1 MRRIFVT
8 NDGKDPVDSLCE
20 GFLEMP
26 YRYVNINFRKEHRN
40 MRSMTAFGRA
50 QVAGEGYELTVE
62 LRSVN
67 NRYLDLNIRLPRA
80 WAAQE
85 ERIKTALAGL
95 GVSRGKVD
103 VSVTLADTRTQAGGA
118 ILEPDMEA
126 AGRYLEAARALET
139 ALGVVNDLTAARLLT
154 LPGVMV
160 PVKEDTAEDDDAV
173 WVKLSPAV
181 TEATSAF
188 LAAREREGARL
199 AADVL
204 AKLEGIRAMVAT
216 IAARSE
222 ENIAAYRVRFEE
234 RLRAA
239 LGETGATF
247 DENRV
252 ITECAVYADRV
263 AIDEELVRLASHF
276 DALEGL
282 FKSDEAV
289 GRKIDFMLQ
298 ETNRE
303 INTIGSKCSDA
314 AMARTVAEVKSEL
327 EKIREQIQN
336 IE

>member
-1 MRRIFVT
+1 
-8 NDGKDPVDSLCE
+8 
-20 GFLEMP
+20 
-26 YRYVNINFRKEHRN
+26 

-50 QVAGEGYELTVE
+50 TVAGEGYELTVE

-67 NRYLDLNIRLPRA
+67 NRYLDLNFRLPRA
-80 WAAQE
+80 WSAQE
-85 ERIKTALAGL
+85 ERIKATLSAM

-103 VSVTLADTRTQAGGA
+103 VSVSVTDTRAASGA
-118 ILEPDMEA
+118 ALLEPDLDAARRYVEA
-126 AGRYLEAARALET
+126 ALLLRDELN
-139 ALGVVNDLTAARLLT
+139 VDHDLTTTRLLT

-160 PVKEDTAEDDDAV
+160 PVKEDDAEDDDAV
-173 WVKLSPAV
+173 WGRLSPAV
-181 TEATSAF
+181 TEAVTAF

-204 AKLEGIRAMVAT
+204 SKLEGIRGLVAT
-216 IAARSE
+216 IAARSA
-222 ENIAAYRVRFEE
+222 ENISAYRVRFEE

-247 DENRV
+247 DENRI
-252 ITECAVYADRV
+252 ITECAIYADRV

-282 FKSDEAV
+282 FRSTEAV

>member
-1 MRRIFVT
+1 
-8 NDGKDPVDSLCE
+8 
-20 GFLEMP
+20 MP
-26 YRYVNINFRKEHRN
+26 TLFPKGTSKN

-50 QVAGEGYELTVE
+50 TVAGEGYELTVE

-67 NRYLDLNIRLPRA
+67 NRYLDLNFRLPRA
-80 WAAQE
+80 WTAME
-85 ERIKTALAGL
+85 ERIKAALSAM

-103 VSVTLADTRTQAGGA
+103 FSVTLTDTRAQSGA
-118 ILEPDMEA
+118 ALTEPDLDA
-126 AGRYLEAARALET
+126 ARNYMNAAALLEAE
-139 ALGVVNDLTAARLLT
+139 LGVKNDLTATRLLT

-160 PVKEDTAEDDDAV
+160 PVKEDTAETDDEV
-173 WVKLSPAV
+173 WAKLSPAV
-181 TEATSAF
+181 TEAVTAF

-204 AKLEGIRAMVAT
+204 SKLEGIRGLVAT
-216 IAARSE
+216 IAARSA
-222 ENIAAYRVRFEE
+222 ENVAAYRVRFEE

-276 DALEGL
+276 EALEGL
-282 FKSDEAV
+282 FKSSEAV

-314 AMARTVAEVKSEL
+314 AMAQTVAEVKSEL

>member
-1 MRRIFVT
+1 
-8 NDGKDPVDSLCE
+8 
-20 GFLEMP
+20 
-26 YRYVNINFRKEHRN
+26 

-50 QVAGEGYELTVE
+50 QVAGEGYEVTVE

-80 WAAQE
+80 WAALE
-85 ERIKTALAGL
+85 ERVKTALSRL

-103 VSVTLADTRTQAGGA
+103 VNISVADTRTGSGGTV
-118 ILEPDMEA
+118 LEPDLEVARRYVEA
-126 AGRYLEAARALET
+126 ALLLRDELN
-139 ALGVVNDLTAARLLT
+139 VDHDLTTSRLLT

-160 PVKEDTAEDDDAV
+160 PVKEDTDEDDDAA
-173 WVKLSPAV
+173 WAKLSPAL
-181 TEATSAF
+181 TEAVEVF

-199 AADVL
+199 GEDVL
-204 AKLEGIRAMVAT
+204 AKLAGIRDMVAT

-222 ENIAAYRVRFEE
+222 DNIRAYRARFEE

-239 LGETGATF
+239 LGEAGNGVTF

-252 ITECAVYADRV
+252 VTECAVYADRV

-282 FKSDEAV
+282 FKSAEPV
-289 GRKIDFMLQ
+289 GRRIDFMLQ

-314 AMARTVAEVKSEL
+314 AMAQTVADVKSEL

>member
-1 MRRIFVT
+1 
-8 NDGKDPVDSLCE
+8 
-20 GFLEMP
+20 
-26 YRYVNINFRKEHRN
+26 

-50 QVAGEGYELTVE
+50 TVAGEGYELTVE

-67 NRYLDLNIRLPRA
+67 NRYLDLNFRLPRA

-85 ERIKTALAGL
+85 ERIKATLSAM

-103 VSVTLADTRTQAGGA
+103 VSVSVTDTRATSGA
-118 ILEPDMEA
+118 ALLEPDLDAARRYVEA
-126 AGRYLEAARALET
+126 ALLLRDELN
-139 ALGVVNDLTAARLLT
+139 VDHDLTTTRLLT

-160 PVKEDTAEDDDAV
+160 PVKEDDAEDDETV
-173 WVKLSPAV
+173 WGRLSPAV
-181 TEATSAF
+181 TEAVTAF

-204 AKLEGIRAMVAT
+204 AKLEGIRGLVAT

-247 DENRV
+247 DENRI
-252 ITECAVYADRV
+252 ITECAIYADRV

-282 FKSDEAV
+282 FRSSEAV

>member
-1 MRRIFVT
+1 M
-8 NDGKDPVDSLCE
+8 
-20 GFLEMP
+20 
-26 YRYVNINFRKEHRN
+26 YRYANTISERNAEN

-50 QVAGEGYELTVE
+50 TVAGEGYELTVE

-67 NRYLDLNIRLPRA
+67 NRYLDLNFRLPRA
-80 WAAQE
+80 WTAME
-85 ERIKTALAGL
+85 ERIKAALSAM

-103 VSVTLADTRTQAGGA
+103 FSVTLTDTRAQSGA
-118 ILEPDMEA
+118 AVLEPDLDVA
-126 AGRYLEAARALET
+126 RRYVEAARRLCEE
-139 ALGVVNDLTAARLLT
+139 LNVDHDLTTSRLLT

-160 PVKEDTAEDDDAV
+160 PVKEDTAETDDEV
-173 WVKLSPAV
+173 WAKLSPAV
-181 TEATSAF
+181 TEAVTAF

-204 AKLEGIRAMVAT
+204 AKLDGIRGLVAT
-216 IAARSE
+216 IAARSA
-222 ENIAAYRVRFEE
+222 ENVATYRVRFEE

-276 DALEGL
+276 EALEGL
-282 FKSDEAV
+282 FKSSEAV

-314 AMARTVAEVKSEL
+314 AMAQTVAEVKSEL

>member
-1 MRRIFVT
+1 
-8 NDGKDPVDSLCE
+8 
-20 GFLEMP
+20 
-26 YRYVNINFRKEHRN
+26 

-50 QVAGEGYELTVE
+50 TVAGEGYELTVE

-67 NRYLDLNIRLPRA
+67 NRYLDLNFRLPRV

-85 ERIKTALAGL
+85 ERIKAALSTM

-103 VSVTLADTRTQAGGA
+103 ISVILTDTRAQSGA
-118 ILEPDMEA
+118 ALLEPDLDVA
-126 AGRYLEAARALET
+126 RRYVEAARLLCEE
-139 ALGVVNDLTAARLLT
+139 LNVDHDLTTSRLLT

-160 PVKEDTAEDDDAV
+160 PVKEDTAEDDDTV
-173 WVKLSPAV
+173 WEKLSPAV
-181 TEATSAF
+181 TEAVAAF

-216 IAARSE
+216 IAARSA

>member
-1 MRRIFVT
+1 
-8 NDGKDPVDSLCE
+8 
-20 GFLEMP
+20 
-26 YRYVNINFRKEHRN
+26 

-50 QVAGEGYELTVE
+50 QIAGEGYELTVE

-67 NRYLDLNIRLPRA
+67 NRYLDWNIRLPRA

-85 ERIKTALAGL
+85 ERIKTALGQL

-103 VSVTLADTRTQAGGA
+103 VNVTVADTRTQSGA
-118 ILEPDMEA
+118 AVLEPDLEA
-126 AGRYLEAARALET
+126 ARRYLEAALLLRDELN
-139 ALGVVNDLTAARLLT
+139 VDHDLTTTRLLT

-160 PVKEDTAEDDDAV
+160 PVKEDTTEDDDAV
-173 WVKLSPAV
+173 WAKLSPAL
-181 TEATSAF
+181 TEAATAF

-199 AADVL
+199 GEDVL
-204 AKLEGIRAMVAT
+204 AKLTGIRGMVAT

-222 ENIAAYRVRFEE
+222 ENIRTYRVRFEE

-252 ITECAVYADRV
+252 VTECAIYADRV

-282 FKSDEAV
+282 FKSTEPV
-289 GRKIDFMLQ
+289 GRRIDFMLQ

-314 AMARTVAEVKSEL
+314 AMAQTVADVKSEL

>member
-1 MRRIFVT
+1 
-8 NDGKDPVDSLCE
+8 
-20 GFLEMP
+20 
-26 YRYVNINFRKEHRN
+26 

-50 QVAGEGYELTVE
+50 TVAGEGYELTVE

-67 NRYLDLNIRLPRA
+67 NRYLDLNFRLPRA
-80 WAAQE
+80 WTAQE
-85 ERIKTALAGL
+85 ERIKAALSAM
-95 GVSRGKVD
+95 GVNRGKVD
-103 VSVTLADTRTQAGGA
+103 VSVTLTDTRAAAGA
-118 ILEPDMEA
+118 ALLEPDLDAARRYVEA
-126 AGRYLEAARALET
+126 ALLLRDELN
-139 ALGVVNDLTAARLLT
+139 VDHDLTTTRLLT

-173 WVKLSPAV
+173 WEKLSPAV
-181 TEATSAF
+181 TEAVTAF

-199 AADVL
+199 ASDVL
-204 AKLEGIRAMVAT
+204 AKLDGIRALVAT
-216 IAARSE
+216 IAARSA

-239 LGETGATF
+239 LGETGVGAAF
-247 DENRV
+247 DENRI
-252 ITECAVYADRV
+252 ITECAIYADRV
-263 AIDEELVRLASHF
+263 AIDEELVRLTSHF

-282 FKSDEAV
+282 FRSSEAV

>member
-1 MRRIFVT
+1 
-8 NDGKDPVDSLCE
+8 
-20 GFLEMP
+20 
-26 YRYVNINFRKEHRN
+26 

-50 QVAGEGYELTVE
+50 TVAGEGYELTVE

-67 NRYLDLNIRLPRA
+67 NRYLDLNFRLPRA
-80 WAAQE
+80 WTAQE
-85 ERIKTALAGL
+85 ERIKAALSGM

-103 VSVTLADTRTQAGGA
+103 ISVSVTDTRAGSGA
-118 ILEPDMEA
+118 ALLEPD
-126 AGRYLEAARALET
+126 LEAARRYVEAALLLRDE
-139 ALGVVNDLTAARLLT
+139 LHVDHDLTTTRLLS

-160 PVKEDTAEDDDAV
+160 PVKEDVSEDDVAV
-173 WVKLSPAV
+173 WEKLSPAV
-181 TEATSAF
+181 TEAVTAF

-199 AADVL
+199 ASDVL
-204 AKLEGIRAMVAT
+204 AKLTGIRSLVDS
-216 IAARSE
+216 IAARSA

-239 LGETGATF
+239 LGETGVTF

-314 AMARTVAEVKSEL
+314 VMARTVAEVKSEL

>member
-1 MRRIFVT
+1 
-8 NDGKDPVDSLCE
+8 
-20 GFLEMP
+20 
-26 YRYVNINFRKEHRN
+26 

-50 QVAGEGYELTVE
+50 QVAGEGYEVTVE

-67 NRYLDLNIRLPRA
+67 NRYLDLNIRLPRP

-85 ERIKTALAGL
+85 ERVKTALSKL

-103 VSVTLADTRTQAGGA
+103 VSITVADTRTRSGGA
-118 ILEPDMEA
+118 ALEPDMEA
-126 AGRYLEAARALET
+126 ARRYLEAARELERE
-139 ALGVVNDLTAARLLT
+139 LGVVNDLTATRLLT

-160 PVKEDTAEDDDAV
+160 PVKEDEEEDDDAV
-173 WVKLSPAV
+173 WAKLSPALTQAV
-181 TEATSAF
+181 EAF

-199 AADVL
+199 GEDLV
-204 AKLEGIRAMVAT
+204 AKISGIREMVAS

-222 ENIAAYRVRFEE
+222 ANIRAYRARFEE

-239 LGETGATF
+239 LGEAGSGVVF

-252 ITECAVYADRV
+252 VTECAVYADRV
-263 AIDEELVRLASHF
+263 AVDEELVRLASHL
-276 DALEGL
+276 DTLEGM
-282 FKSDEAV
+282 FTSVGEPV
-289 GRKIDFMLQ
+289 GRKLDFMLQ

-314 AMARTVAEVKSEL
+314 AMARTVADVKSEL
-327 EKIREQIQN
+327 EKIREQVQN

>member
-1 MRRIFVT
+1 
-8 NDGKDPVDSLCE
+8 
-20 GFLEMP
+20 
-26 YRYVNINFRKEHRN
+26 

-50 QVAGEGYELTVE
+50 TVVGEGYELTVE

-67 NRYLDLNIRLPRA
+67 NRYLDLNFRMPRA
-80 WAAQE
+80 WTSQE
-85 ERIKTALAGL
+85 ERIKATLSAM

-103 VSVTLADTRTQAGGA
+103 FSVSLTDTRAQSGA
-118 ILEPDMEA
+118 SLLQPDLDVA
-126 AGRYLEAARALET
+126 RGYLESASLLE
-139 ALGVVNDLTAARLLT
+139 AELGVQNDLTATRLLT

-160 PVKEDTAEDDDAV
+160 PVKEDAVEDDEAV
-173 WVKLSPAV
+173 WAKLSPAV
-181 TEATSAF
+181 TEAVTAF

-204 AKLEGIRAMVAT
+204 EKLSGIRKLVAT
-216 IAARSE
+216 IAARSA
-222 ENIAAYRVRFEE
+222 ENVATYRTRFEE

-282 FKSDEAV
+282 FKSSEAV

-314 AMARTVAEVKSEL
+314 AIAKTVADVKSEF

>member
-1 MRRIFVT
+1 
-8 NDGKDPVDSLCE
+8 
-20 GFLEMP
+20 
-26 YRYVNINFRKEHRN
+26 

-50 QVAGEGYELTVE
+50 TVAGEGYELTVE

-67 NRYLDLNIRLPRA
+67 NRYLDLNFRMPRA
-80 WAAQE
+80 WTAQE
-85 ERIKTALAGL
+85 ERIKAALSAM

-103 VSVTLADTRTQAGGA
+103 VSVSLTDTRAQSGA
-118 ILEPDMEA
+118 SLLQPDLDVA
-126 AGRYLEAARALET
+126 RNYLESASLLE
-139 ALGVVNDLTAARLLT
+139 AELGVKNDLTATRLLT

-160 PVKEDTAEDDDAV
+160 PVKEDAEEDDDTV
-173 WVKLSPAV
+173 WAKLSPAV
-181 TEATSAF
+181 TEAVTAF

-204 AKLEGIRAMVAT
+204 DKLSGIRELVAT
-216 IAARSE
+216 IAARSA
-222 ENIAAYRVRFEE
+222 ENVATYRTRFEE

-239 LGETGATF
+239 LGETGVTF
-247 DENRV
+247 DENRI

-282 FKSDEAV
+282 FKSSEAV

>member
-1 MRRIFVT
+1 
-8 NDGKDPVDSLCE
+8 
-20 GFLEMP
+20 
-26 YRYVNINFRKEHRN
+26 

-50 QVAGEGYELTVE
+50 TVAGEGYELTVE

-67 NRYLDLNIRLPRA
+67 NRYLDLNFRLPRA

-85 ERIKTALAGL
+85 ERIKAALSQM

-103 VSVTLADTRTQAGGA
+103 ISVSVTDTRNQSGA
-118 ILEPDMEA
+118 ALLEPDMDA
-126 AGRYLEAARALET
+126 ARRYLEAASLLE
-139 ALGVVNDLTAARLLT
+139 AELGVKNDLTATRLLT

-160 PVKEDTAEDDDAV
+160 PVKEDAAEDDDMV
-173 WVKLSPAV
+173 WAKISPAL
-181 TEATSAF
+181 TEAVTAF

-204 AKLEGIRAMVAT
+204 AKLEGIRGMVAT

-252 ITECAVYADRV
+252 ITECAIYADRV

-282 FKSDEAV
+282 FKSSEAV

>member
-1 MRRIFVT
+1 
-8 NDGKDPVDSLCE
+8 
-20 GFLEMP
+20 
-26 YRYVNINFRKEHRN
+26 

-50 QVAGEGYELTVE
+50 TVAGEGYELTVE

-67 NRYLDLNIRLPRA
+67 NRYLDLNFRLPRA
-80 WAAQE
+80 WTAQE
-85 ERIKTALAGL
+85 ERIKAALSAM
-95 GVSRGKVD
+95 GVNRGKVD
-103 VSVTLADTRTQAGGA
+103 VSVTLTDTRAAAGA
-118 ILEPDMEA
+118 ALLEPD
-126 AGRYLEAARALET
+126 LEAARRYVEAARLLCEE
-139 ALGVVNDLTAARLLT
+139 LNVDQDLTTSRLLT

-160 PVKEDTAEDDDAV
+160 PVKEDTSEDDDAV
-173 WVKLSPAV
+173 WEKLSPAV
-181 TEATSAF
+181 TEAVAVF
-188 LAAREREGARL
+188 LAAREREGTRL

-204 AKLEGIRAMVAT
+204 SKLEGIRTLVAA
-216 IAARSE
+216 IAARSA
-222 ENIAAYRVRFEE
+222 ENIAAYRTRFEE

-252 ITECAVYADRV
+252 ITECAIYADRV

>member
-1 MRRIFVT
+1 
-8 NDGKDPVDSLCE
+8 
-20 GFLEMP
+20 
-26 YRYVNINFRKEHRN
+26 

-50 QVAGEGYELTVE
+50 QFAGEGYELTVE

-67 NRYLDLNIRLPRA
+67 NRYLDWNIRLPRA

-85 ERIKTALAGL
+85 ERIKTALGQL

-103 VSVTLADTRTQAGGA
+103 VTVTVADTRTQSGA
-118 ILEPDMEA
+118 AVLEPDMEA
-126 AGRYLEAARALET
+126 ARRYLAAAQALE
-139 ALGVVNDLTAARLLT
+139 AELGIKNDLSASRMLT

-160 PVKEDTAEDDDAV
+160 PVKEDTSEDDDAV
-173 WVKLSPAV
+173 WAKLSPV
-181 TEATSAF
+181 LTEAASAF

-199 AADVL
+199 GEDVL
-204 AKLEGIRAMVAT
+204 GKLTDIRAMLAA

-222 ENIAAYRVRFEE
+222 ETIRTYRVRFEE

-252 ITECAVYADRV
+252 VTECAIYADRV

-282 FKSDEAV
+282 FKSAEPV
-289 GRKIDFMLQ
+289 GRRIDFMLQ

>member
-1 MRRIFVT
+1 
-8 NDGKDPVDSLCE
+8 
-20 GFLEMP
+20 
-26 YRYVNINFRKEHRN
+26 

-50 QVAGEGYELTVE
+50 TVVGEGYELTVE

-67 NRYLDLNIRLPRA
+67 NRYLDLNFRLPRA
-80 WAAQE
+80 WTAME
-85 ERIKTALAGL
+85 ERIKATLSAM

-103 VSVTLADTRTQAGGA
+103 FSVSLTDTRAQTGA
-118 ILEPDMEA
+118 ALTEPD
-126 AGRYLEAARALET
+126 LEAARNYLNAAALLE
-139 ALGVVNDLTAARLLT
+139 AELGVKNDLTATRLLT

-160 PVKEDTAEDDDAV
+160 PVKEDTAETDDEIWA
-173 WVKLSPAV
+173 KLSPAV
-181 TEATSAF
+181 TEAVTAF

-204 AKLEGIRAMVAT
+204 SKLEGIRGMVAT
-216 IAARSE
+216 IAARSA
-222 ENIAAYRVRFEE
+222 ENVASYRVRFEE

-282 FKSDEAV
+282 FKSSEAV

-314 AMARTVAEVKSEL
+314 AMAQTVAEVKSEL

>member
-1 MRRIFVT
+1 
-8 NDGKDPVDSLCE
+8 N
-20 GFLEMP
+20 
-26 YRYVNINFRKEHRN
+26 
-40 MRSMTAFGRA
+40 
-50 QVAGEGYELTVE
+50 
-62 LRSVN
+62 
-67 NRYLDLNIRLPRA
+67 
-80 WAAQE
+80 
-85 ERIKTALAGL
+85 
-95 GVSRGKVD
+95 RGKVEI
-103 VSVTLADTRTQAGGA
+103 SVTVTDTRAQSGA
-118 ILEPDMEA
+118 TLTEPD
-126 AGRYLEAARALET
+126 LEAARNYLNAAALLE
-139 ALGVVNDLTAARLLT
+139 AELGVKNDLTATRLLT

-160 PVKEDTAEDDDAV
+160 PVKEDTAETDDEV
-173 WVKLSPAV
+173 WAKLSPAV
-181 TEATSAF
+181 TEAVTAF

-199 AADVL
+199 ASDVL
-204 AKLEGIRAMVAT
+204 AKLEGIRALVAT
-216 IAARSE
+216 IAARSA
-222 ENIAAYRVRFEE
+222 ENVTAYRVRFEE

-282 FKSDEAV
+282 FKSSEAV

-314 AMARTVAEVKSEL
+314 AMAQTVAEVKSEL

>member
-1 MRRIFVT
+1 
-8 NDGKDPVDSLCE
+8 
-20 GFLEMP
+20 
-26 YRYVNINFRKEHRN
+26 

-50 QVAGEGYELTVE
+50 QIAGEGYELTVE

-80 WAAQE
+80 WTAQE
-85 ERIKTALAGL
+85 ERVKTALSRL

-103 VSVTLADTRTQAGGA
+103 VNISVTDTRTQSGGTV
-118 ILEPDMEA
+118 LEPDLEA
-126 AGRYLEAARALET
+126 ARRYLEAALLMRDELNVDYDMT
-139 ALGVVNDLTAARLLT
+139 TSRLLT

-160 PVKEDTAEDDDAV
+160 PVKEDTDEDDDAV
-173 WVKLSPAV
+173 WAKISPALTQAV
-181 TEATSAF
+181 EAF

-199 AADVL
+199 GEDLLSKL
-204 AKLEGIRAMVAT
+204 AGVREMVAT

-222 ENIAAYRVRFEE
+222 ENIRTYRARFEE
-234 RLRAA
+234 RLRTI
-239 LGETGATF
+239 LGEVGSGVTF

-252 ITECAVYADRV
+252 LTECAIYADRV

-282 FKSDEAV
+282 FKSSEPV
-289 GRKIDFMLQ
+289 GRRIDFMLQ

-314 AMARTVAEVKSEL
+314 AMAQTVADVKSEL
-327 EKIREQIQN
+327 EKIREQVQN

>member
-1 MRRIFVT
+1 
-8 NDGKDPVDSLCE
+8 
-20 GFLEMP
+20 
-26 YRYVNINFRKEHRN
+26 

-50 QVAGEGYELTVE
+50 TVVGEGYELTVE

-67 NRYLDLNIRLPRA
+67 NRYLDLNFRLPRA
-80 WAAQE
+80 WTAME
-85 ERIKTALAGL
+85 ERIKATLSAM

-103 VSVTLADTRTQAGGA
+103 FSVSLTDTRAQTGTA
-118 ILEPDMEA
+118 LTEPD
-126 AGRYLEAARALET
+126 LEAARNYLNAAALLE
-139 ALGVVNDLTAARLLT
+139 AELGVKNDLTATRLLT

-160 PVKEDTAEDDDAV
+160 PVKEDTAETDDEI
-173 WVKLSPAV
+173 WERLSPAV
-181 TEATSAF
+181 TEAVTAF

-204 AKLEGIRAMVAT
+204 SKLEGIRGMVAT
-216 IAARSE
+216 IAARSA
-222 ENIAAYRVRFEE
+222 ENVASYRVRFEE

-282 FKSDEAV
+282 FKSSEAV

-314 AMARTVAEVKSEL
+314 AMAQTVAEVKSEL

>member
-1 MRRIFVT
+1 
-8 NDGKDPVDSLCE
+8 
-20 GFLEMP
+20 
-26 YRYVNINFRKEHRN
+26 

-50 QVAGEGYELTVE
+50 IGAGEGYEVAVE

-67 NRYLDLNIRLPRA
+67 NRYLDWSFRLPRA
-80 WAAQE
+80 LAPLE
-85 ERIKTALAGL
+85 ERMKASLLQMGIT
-95 GVSRGKVD
+95 RGKVE
-103 VSVTLADTRTQAGGA
+103 VSVSLSDTRVRAGGTV
-118 ILEPDMEA
+118 LEPDLDA
-126 AGRYLEAARALET
+126 ARRYADAARALE
-139 ALGVVNDLTAARLLT
+139 AELGIPNTLSVAELLT

-160 PVKEDTAEDDDAV
+160 PVREDTTEDDDALWAKV
-173 WVKLSPAV
+173 APVMA
-181 TEATSAF
+181 EAAEAF

-199 AADVL
+199 GEDVL

-216 IAARSE
+216 IAATSE
-222 ENIAAYRVRFEE
+222 ENIRAYRARFEE

-239 LGETGATF
+239 LGEVGSAVVL

-252 ITECAVYADRV
+252 LTECAVYADRV

-276 DALEGL
+276 EALEEL
-282 FKSDEAV
+282 FRSEGPV
-289 GRKIDFMLQ
+289 GRRIDFMLQ

-314 AMARTVAEVKSEL
+314 AIAKTVADVKSEF

>member
-1 MRRIFVT
+1 
-8 NDGKDPVDSLCE
+8 
-20 GFLEMP
+20 
-26 YRYVNINFRKEHRN
+26 

-50 QVAGEGYELTVE
+50 TVAGEGYELTVE

-67 NRYLDLNIRLPRA
+67 NRYLDLNFRLPRA
-80 WAAQE
+80 WTAME
-85 ERIKTALAGL
+85 ERIKATLSAM

-103 VSVTLADTRTQAGGA
+103 FSVTLTDTRAQSGA
-118 ILEPDMEA
+118 ALTEPDLDA
-126 AGRYLEAARALET
+126 ARNYMNAAALLEAE
-139 ALGVVNDLTAARLLT
+139 LGVKNDLTATRLLT

-160 PVKEDTAEDDDAV
+160 PVKEDTAETDDEV
-173 WVKLSPAV
+173 WAKLSPAV
-181 TEATSAF
+181 TEAVTAF

-204 AKLEGIRAMVAT
+204 SKLEGIRALVAT
-216 IAARSE
+216 IAARSA
-222 ENIAAYRVRFEE
+222 ENVAAYRVRFEE

-276 DALEGL
+276 EALEGL
-282 FKSDEAV
+282 FKSSEAV

-314 AMARTVAEVKSEL
+314 AMAQTVAEVKSEL

>member
-1 MRRIFVT
+1 
-8 NDGKDPVDSLCE
+8 
-20 GFLEMP
+20 
-26 YRYVNINFRKEHRN
+26 

-67 NRYLDLNIRLPRA
+67 NRYLDLNIRLPRP
-80 WAAQE
+80 WSAQE
-85 ERIKTALAGL
+85 ERVKTALAQL

-103 VSVTLADTRTQAGGA
+103 VNISLADTRTQSGGTV
-118 ILEPDMEA
+118 LEPDMEA
-126 AGRYLEAARALET
+126 ARRYLEAAQALESS
-139 ALGVVNDLTAARLLT
+139 LGVANDLTASRLLT

-160 PVKEDTAEDDDAV
+160 PVKEDTDEDDDTIWA
-173 WVKLSPAV
+173 KLSPV
-181 TEATSAF
+181 LTEATAAF
-188 LAAREREGARL
+188 IAAREREGARL
-199 AADVL
+199 GEDVL
-204 AKLEGIRAMVAT
+204 AKLAGIRSMVAT
-216 IAARSE
+216 IAARSD
-222 ENIAAYRVRFEE
+222 ENIRAYRVRFEE

-239 LGETGATF
+239 LGEAGNGVTF

-252 ITECAVYADRV
+252 VTECAIYADRV

-282 FKSDEAV
+282 FRSSEPV
-289 GRKIDFMLQ
+289 GRRIDFMLQ

-314 AMARTVAEVKSEL
+314 AMAQTVADVKSEL

>member
-1 MRRIFVT
+1 
-8 NDGKDPVDSLCE
+8 
-20 GFLEMP
+20 
-26 YRYVNINFRKEHRN
+26 

-50 QVAGEGYELTVE
+50 TVVGEGYELTVE

-67 NRYLDLNIRLPRA
+67 NRYLDLNFRLPRVWTA
-80 WAAQE
+80 ME
-85 ERIKTALAGL
+85 ERIKATLSAM

-103 VSVTLADTRTQAGGA
+103 FSVSLTDTRAQTGA
-118 ILEPDMEA
+118 ALTEPD
-126 AGRYLEAARALET
+126 LEAARNYLNAAALLE
-139 ALGVVNDLTAARLLT
+139 AELGVKNDLTATRLLT

-160 PVKEDTAEDDDAV
+160 PVKEDTAETDDEV
-173 WVKLSPAV
+173 WAKLSPAV
-181 TEATSAF
+181 TEAVTVF

-199 AADVL
+199 ASDVL
-204 AKLEGIRAMVAT
+204 SKLEGIRGMVAT
-216 IAARSE
+216 IAARSA
-222 ENIAAYRVRFEE
+222 ENVATYRVRFEE

-282 FKSDEAV
+282 FKSSEAV

-314 AMARTVAEVKSEL
+314 TMAQTVAEVKSEL

>member
-1 MRRIFVT
+1 
-8 NDGKDPVDSLCE
+8 
-20 GFLEMP
+20 
-26 YRYVNINFRKEHRN
+26 

-50 QVAGEGYELTVE
+50 QIAGEGYELTVE

-80 WAAQE
+80 WTAQE
-85 ERIKTALAGL
+85 ERVKTALSRL

-103 VSVTLADTRTQAGGA
+103 VNISVTDTRTQSGGTV
-118 ILEPDMEA
+118 LEPDLEA
-126 AGRYLEAARALET
+126 ARRYLEAALLMRDELNVDYDMT
-139 ALGVVNDLTAARLLT
+139 TSRLLT

-160 PVKEDTAEDDDAV
+160 PVKEDTDEDDDAV
-173 WVKLSPAV
+173 WAKISPALTQAV
-181 TEATSAF
+181 EAF

-199 AADVL
+199 GDDL
-204 AKLEGIRAMVAT
+204 LSKLVGVREMVAT
-216 IAARSE
+216 ISARSE
-222 ENIAAYRVRFEE
+222 ENIRTYRARFEE
-234 RLRAA
+234 RLRTV
-239 LGETGATF
+239 LGEVGSGVTF

-252 ITECAVYADRV
+252 LTECAIYADRV

-282 FKSDEAV
+282 FRSSEPV
-289 GRKIDFMLQ
+289 GRRIDFMLQ

-314 AMARTVAEVKSEL
+314 AMAQTVADVKSEL
-327 EKIREQIQN
+327 EKIREQVQN